1 MLQLNN
7 TKQTKLLNLHNLPND
22 LKSID
27 DEKLLLQLEDLLI
40 HVISDSYKRVFA
52 DHTYYTSE
60 FQKLFLCKS
69 VFLQYNVVERSF
81 KFVAVT
87 SKELKDLDD
96 NSVFVPV
103 ALENKMSTTKK
114 WTQILSDESD
124 TDIAIDTIAKSVL
137 KLAKSRMRRMLSVYS
152 KEVLSGNFSHIR
164 LTGLIGNNQVEESFA
179 LQTNI
184 GYFSPKFFTFD
195 EIIQIA
201 AIEADRDFS
210 FVNNLWEYLY
220 RYYFE
225 SDADELFN
233 NVLKLKITEFN
244 YNLRFIQV
252 NRDTLTDELFDKFKK
267 FLEKIQLVD
276 IIKLMNM
283 DFTNNEMIFE
293 YIFNTY
299 SVDKLKKYVKQW
311 LLLAST
317 SLGQFPNVNLTKMWN
332 VFRDNLLNDDDIDEY
347 EYLKE
352 RMMNIQNFAI
362 TEYNF
367 ILDDVYSS
375 SNLQEGKVLDIN
387 SLRYLMTKPFV
398 INKEKVLQHVN
409 KYIDEMP
416 NLPYFNDIR
425 QLLIKLK
432 QKLVDDEIKEF
443 PFDRLSIKLYRDKI
457 HNINDFENIFDT
469 DDTKRMSDY
478 VIIAAD
484 K

>member
-1 MLQLNN
+1 MLQINK
-7 TKQTKLLNLHNLPND
+7 TQQTKLLNLNNLPSD
-22 LKSID
+22 LKAVND
-27 DEKLLLQLEDLLI
+27 KKLLLQLENLLI

-52 DHTYYTSE
+52 DHDYYTDKLHE
-60 FQKLFLCKS
+60 LFLCKS
-69 VFLQYNVVERSF
+69 IFLQYNVFERSF

-96 NSVFVPV
+96 DSVFVPV

-114 WTQILSDESD
+114 WTRILAEEAD
-124 TDIAIDTIAKSVL
+124 TDVAIDKIAKSVL
-137 KLAKSRMRRMLSVYS
+137 KLAKSRMRRMLSVFS
-152 KEVLSGNFSHIR
+152 KEILSGDFSHIR
-164 LTGLIGNNQVEESFA
+164 LTGLIGNNRVEEPFA

-201 AIEADRDFS
+201 AIEASNDVS
-210 FVNNLWEYLY
+210 FVDNLWEYLY
-220 RYYFE
+220 RYYFN

-233 NVLKLKITEFN
+233 NVLKLKITEFD
-244 YNLRFIQV
+244 YNLMFIQV
-252 NRDTLTDELFDKFKK
+252 NRNTLTDELSDKFKE
-267 FLEKIQLVD
+267 FLGKIQLTD
-276 IIKLMNM
+276 IIKLMEM
-283 DFTNNEMIFE
+283 YFTNNEMIFE
-293 YIFNTY
+293 YVFNTY

-317 SLGQFPNVNLTKMWN
+317 SLGQFPNVNFTKMWN
-332 VFRDNLLNDDDIDEY
+332 VFRDNLLNDDDID

-367 ILDDVYSS
+367 ILDDVYNS

-387 SLRYLMTKPFV
+387 SLRYLMSKPFV

-409 KYIDEMP
+409 KYINEMP
-416 NLPYFNDIR
+416 KLPYFNDMR
-425 QLLIKLK
+425 KLLLELK
-432 QKLVDDEIKEF
+432 QKLIDDEIKEF
-443 PFDRLSIKLYRDKI
+443 PFDKLSLKLYQNKI
-457 HNINDFENIFDT
+457 DNINNFEKIFDK

>member
-1 MLQLNN
+1 
-7 TKQTKLLNLHNLPND
+7 
-22 LKSID
+22 
-27 DEKLLLQLEDLLI
+27 
-40 HVISDSYKRVFA
+40 
-52 DHTYYTSE
+52 
-60 FQKLFLCKS
+60 
-69 VFLQYNVVERSF
+69 
-81 KFVAVT
+81 
-87 SKELKDLDD
+87 
-96 NSVFVPV
+96 
-103 ALENKMSTTKK
+103 
-114 WTQILSDESD
+114 
-124 TDIAIDTIAKSVL
+124 
-137 KLAKSRMRRMLSVYS
+137 
-152 KEVLSGNFSHIR
+152 
-164 LTGLIGNNQVEESFA
+164 
-179 LQTNI
+179 
-184 GYFSPKFFTFD
+184 
-195 EIIQIA
+195 
-201 AIEADRDFS
+201 
-210 FVNNLWEYLY
+210 
-220 RYYFE
+220 
-225 SDADELFN
+225 
-233 NVLKLKITEFN
+233 
-244 YNLRFIQV
+244 
-252 NRDTLTDELFDKFKK
+252 
-267 FLEKIQLVD
+267 
-276 IIKLMNM
+276 M